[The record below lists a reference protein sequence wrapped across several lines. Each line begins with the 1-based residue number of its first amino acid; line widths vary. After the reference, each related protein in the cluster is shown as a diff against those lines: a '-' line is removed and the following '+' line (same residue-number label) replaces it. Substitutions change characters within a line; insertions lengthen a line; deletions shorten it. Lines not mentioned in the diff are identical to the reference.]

1 LQRHLTKPL
10 KYRKPSIDM
19 KKQRERER
27 LFSMLFVSFLIGLM
41 IGLYFYEPVIEE
53 LVKSGVLL
61 PELSTLG
68 YEAASVDVEE
78 NTLYLSAGC
87 YQLSMLISDDQALS
101 ISRGMANLVTRPL
114 THDIFAEIAD
124 NFGLELLIVKI
135 DSFEDNTYRARIV
148 VKQGSRILDID
159 SRPSD
164 AVALA
169 VRMKKQVYVKEDLL
183 KEYGVETC

>member
-1 LQRHLTKPL
+1 
-10 KYRKPSIDM
+10 M
-19 KKQRERER
+19 KKKESRER
-27 LFSMLFVSFLIGLM
+27 LISMLFVSFLIGLM

-53 LVKSGVLL
+53 LVTSGVLL

-68 YEAASVDVEE
+68 YEAASVAVDES
-78 NTLYLSAGC
+78 TLYLSAGC
-87 YQLSMLISDDQALS
+87 YQLSMLISNDQALS
-101 ISRGMANLVTRPL
+101 ISRGMDNTITRPL

-124 NFGLELLIVKI
+124 NFGLELLVVKI
-135 DSFEDNTYRARIV
+135 DSFKDNAYMARIV
-148 VKQGSRILDID
+148 VKQGGRILDID

-169 VRMKKQVYVKEDLL
+169 VRLGKQIYVKEDLL